1 MTRCDFVEAELTP
14 QLLETFQPEALL
26 NVTFGGN
33 AISTGDKLDQDG
45 TSHFLLIIEKTRPDD
60 AFFHSRL
67 VFSHSCR
74 LPRFQRHS

>member
-45 TSHFLLIIEKTRPDD
+45 TSSFSPDHRKD
-60 AFFHSRL
+60 PS
-67 VFSHSCR
+67 
-74 LPRFQRHS
+74 